1 VATAARRLNDVAPAA
16 RAAGTDL
23 SFHFG
28 WSLLYDLA
36 LQYGATTRPERSAM
50 KETKRTE
57 AKPSTQNL
65 PGAPSDPDLL
75 VEERRRR
82 IRELVGE
89 RGRITVAE
97 LADMFDISQVTARND
112 LNALAEIGAVVR
124 TRGGALAQR
133 DDEDL
138 PIGVKQT
145 LRRAE
150 KMRIAEAAVKLI
162 GEGQTIV
169 LDSGTTT
176 AEIAKQIR
184 GLKLQS
190 VNVITNALNIAVLLA
205 GAPHVTLIMLGGVL
219 RPSSYSLG
227 GPQAESA
234 LQGLHADILFLGF
247 DGLDPEIGVMTPHL
261 LEARLNSRMLE
272 IARRVVAVGDSSK
285 LGRRSLSVI
294 ARIEQVDCI
303 ITDTGAV
310 PETVEALRARGAQVV
325 LV

>member
-1 VATAARRLNDVAPAA
+1 MNNHHHT
-16 RAAGTDL
+16 
-23 SFHFG
+23 
-28 WSLLYDLA
+28 
-36 LQYGATTRPERSAM
+36 
-50 KETKRTE
+50 ETKVLAKE
-57 AKPSTQNL
+57 ALADNSML
-65 PGAPSDPDLL
+65 I
-75 VEERRRR
+75 EERRRH
-82 IRELVGE
+82 IRELVAE

-97 LADMFDISQVTARND
+97 LVEMFGISHVTVRSD
-112 LNALAEIGAVVR
+112 LNVLAEIGAVVR

-133 DDEDL
+133 ADEDL

-150 KMRIAEAAVKLI
+150 KMRIADAAVKLI

-176 AEIAKQIR
+176 AEIAKRIR
-184 GLKLQS
+184 GLKLQMI
-190 VNVITNALNIAVLLA
+190 NVITNALNIAVLLA
-205 GAPHVTLIMLGGVL
+205 GVPHVTLIMLGGVL

-227 GPQAESA
+227 GPQAEAA

-272 IARRVVAVGDSSK
+272 IARSVVAVGDSSK
-285 LGRRSLSVI
+285 IGRRSLSVI
-294 ARIEQVDCI
+294 AKIEQLDCI
-303 ITDTGAV
+303 ITDVGVAS
-310 PETVEALRARGAQVV
+310 ETVEALRGRGTQVV

>member
-1 VATAARRLNDVAPAA
+1 MNKAKKL
-16 RAAGTDL
+16 
-23 SFHFG
+23 
-28 WSLLYDLA
+28 
-36 LQYGATTRPERSAM
+36 
-50 KETKRTE
+50 E
-57 AKPSTQNL
+57 AKATPENATRAQ
-65 PGAPSDPDLL
+65 GDPDLL

-89 RGRITVAE
+89 RERITVAE
-97 LADMFDISQVTARND
+97 LAAMFGMSLVTARND

-133 DDEDL
+133 ADEDL
-138 PIGVKQT
+138 PIVVKQT

-150 KMRIAEAAVKLI
+150 KIRIAEAAVKLI

-190 VNVITNALNIAVLLA
+190 INVITNALNIAVLLA
-205 GAPHVTLIMLGGVL
+205 GAPHVTLVMLGGVL

-227 GPQAESA
+227 GPQAELA

-247 DGLDPEIGVMTPHL
+247 DGLDPDIGVMTPHL

-272 IARRVVAVGDSSK
+272 IARSVVAVGDSSK
-285 LGRRSLSVI
+285 IGRRSLSVI
-294 ARIEQVDCI
+294 ARIEQIDQI
-303 ITDTGAV
+303 ITDAGV
-310 PETVEALRARGAQVV
+310 PDEMVEALRARCAQVV

>member
-1 VATAARRLNDVAPAA
+1 MKKNQKTETKVIAKEAPA
-16 RAAGTDL
+16 D
-23 SFHFG
+23 
-28 WSLLYDLA
+28 
-36 LQYGATTRPERSAM
+36 
-50 KETKRTE
+50 
-57 AKPSTQNL
+57 NN
-65 PGAPSDPDLL
+65 LL
-75 VEERRRR
+75 VEERRRH
-82 IRELVGE
+82 IRELVAE

-97 LADMFDISQVTARND
+97 LVTMFDISQVTVRSD

-133 DDEDL
+133 ADEDL

-150 KMRIAEAAVKLI
+150 KMRSAEAAVQLI

-190 VNVITNALNIAVLLA
+190 INVITNALNIAVLLA

-227 GPQAESA
+227 GPQAEAA

-272 IARRVVAVGDSSK
+272 IARSVVAVGDSSK
-285 LGRRSLSVI
+285 IGRRSLSVI
-294 ARIEQVDCI
+294 AKIEQVDRI
-303 ITDTGAV
+303 ITDAGAA

>member
-1 VATAARRLNDVAPAA
+1 
-16 RAAGTDL
+16 
-23 SFHFG
+23 
-28 WSLLYDLA
+28 
-36 LQYGATTRPERSAM
+36 M
-50 KETKRTE
+50 KKTHNTE
-57 AKPSTQNL
+57 AKAQAKETPADNNM
-65 PGAPSDPDLL
+65 L
-75 VEERRRR
+75 VEERRRH
-82 IRELVGE
+82 IRELVAE

-97 LADMFDISQVTARND
+97 LVTMFDISQVTVRSD

-133 DDEDL
+133 ADEDL

-150 KMRIAEAAVKLI
+150 KMRIAEAAVQLI

-176 AEIAKQIR
+176 AEIAKRIR

-227 GPQAESA
+227 GPQAEAA

-272 IARRVVAVGDSSK
+272 IARSVVAVGDSSK
-285 LGRRSLSVI
+285 IGRRSLSVI
-294 ARIEQVDCI
+294 ARIEQVDRI
-303 ITDTGAV
+303 ITDAGAA
-310 PETVEALRARGAQVV
+310 PDMVEALRARGAQVV

>member
-1 VATAARRLNDVAPAA
+1 MKQ
-16 RAAGTDL
+16 
-23 SFHFG
+23 S
-28 WSLLYDLA
+28 
-36 LQYGATTRPERSAM
+36 EI
-50 KETKRTE
+50 KETKVSNNSDK
-57 AKPSTQNL
+57 KPLDVVPDQ
-65 PGAPSDPDLL
+65 DLL
-75 VEERRRR
+75 VAERRRK
-82 IRELVGE
+82 IREMVAE
-89 RGRITVAE
+89 RGRVTVAE
-97 LADMFDISQVTARND
+97 LSEMFGISLVTVRAD
-112 LNALAEIGAVVR
+112 LNVLSEIGALLR

-133 DDEDL
+133 ADEDL

-145 LRRAE
+145 LHRAE
-150 KMRIAEAAVKLI
+150 KIRIAEEAVKLVK
-162 GEGQTIV
+162 EGQTIV

-227 GPQAESA
+227 GPQAEQA
-234 LQGLHADILFLGF
+234 LEGLHADLLFLGF

-261 LEARLNSRMLE
+261 LEARLNTRMLQ

-285 LGRRSLSVI
+285 IGRRSLSMI
-294 ARIEQVDCI
+294 ATIEQIDQI
-303 ITDTGAV
+303 ITDTGV
-310 PETVEALRARGAQVV
+310 PEEMVEALRSRGAQVV

>member
-1 VATAARRLNDVAPAA
+1 
-16 RAAGTDL
+16 
-23 SFHFG
+23 
-28 WSLLYDLA
+28 
-36 LQYGATTRPERSAM
+36 M
-50 KETKRTE
+50 KKTQKTETKVIPKE
-57 AKPSTQNL
+57 AVGDNN
-65 PGAPSDPDLL
+65 LL
-75 VEERRRR
+75 VEERRRH
-82 IRELVGE
+82 IRELVAE

-97 LADMFDISQVTARND
+97 LVAMFDISQVTVRSD

-133 DDEDL
+133 ADEDL

-150 KMRIAEAAVKLI
+150 KMRIAEAAVQLI

-184 GLKLQS
+184 GLKLHS
-190 VNVITNALNIAVLLA
+190 INVITNALNIAVLLA

-227 GPQAESA
+227 GPQAEAA

-247 DGLDPEIGVMTPHL
+247 DGLDPDIGVMTPHL

-272 IARRVVAVGDSSK
+272 IARSVVAVGDSSK
-285 LGRRSLSVI
+285 IGRRSLSVI
-294 ARIEQVDCI
+294 AKIEQVDRI
-303 ITDTGAV
+303 ITDAGAA

>member
-1 VATAARRLNDVAPAA
+1 MKKTQKTETKAIAKEAPA
-16 RAAGTDL
+16 D
-23 SFHFG
+23 
-28 WSLLYDLA
+28 
-36 LQYGATTRPERSAM
+36 
-50 KETKRTE
+50 
-57 AKPSTQNL
+57 NN
-65 PGAPSDPDLL
+65 LL
-75 VEERRRR
+75 VEERRRH
-82 IRELVGE
+82 IRELVAE

-97 LADMFDISQVTARND
+97 LVAMFDISQVTVRSD

-133 DDEDL
+133 ADEDL

-150 KMRIAEAAVKLI
+150 KMRIAEAAVQLI

-190 VNVITNALNIAVLLA
+190 INVITNALNIAVLLA

-227 GPQAESA
+227 GPQAEAA

-272 IARRVVAVGDSSK
+272 IARSVVAVGDSSK

-294 ARIEQVDCI
+294 AKIEQVDRI
-303 ITDTGAV
+303 ITDAGAA

>member
-1 VATAARRLNDVAPAA
+1 MKKTQKTETKAIAKEAPA
-16 RAAGTDL
+16 D
-23 SFHFG
+23 
-28 WSLLYDLA
+28 
-36 LQYGATTRPERSAM
+36 
-50 KETKRTE
+50 
-57 AKPSTQNL
+57 NN
-65 PGAPSDPDLL
+65 LL
-75 VEERRRR
+75 VEERRRH
-82 IRELVGE
+82 IRELVAE

-97 LADMFDISQVTARND
+97 LVTMFDISQVTVRSD

-133 DDEDL
+133 ADEDL

-150 KMRIAEAAVKLI
+150 KMRIAEAAVQLI

-190 VNVITNALNIAVLLA
+190 INVITNALNIAVLLA

-227 GPQAESA
+227 GPQAEAA

-272 IARRVVAVGDSSK
+272 IARSVVAVGDSSK
-285 LGRRSLSVI
+285 IGRRSLSVI
-294 ARIEQVDCI
+294 AKIEQVDRI
-303 ITDTGAV
+303 ITDAGAA
-310 PETVEALRARGAQVV
+310 PETVEALRARGAQVM

>member
-1 VATAARRLNDVAPAA
+1 MDRKIVMNTIKK
-16 RAAGTDL
+16 T
-23 SFHFG
+23 
-28 WSLLYDLA
+28 
-36 LQYGATTRPERSAM
+36 
-50 KETKRTE
+50 ETKVSKNN
-57 AKPSTQNL
+57 AS
-65 PGAPSDPDLL
+65 GMGGDPDLL

-82 IRELVGE
+82 IRALVGE

-97 LADMFDISQVTARND
+97 LARMFDISQVTARND
-112 LNALAEIGAVVR
+112 LNALAEIGAVLR

-138 PIGVKQT
+138 PIGVKQN

-150 KMRIAEAAVKLI
+150 KVRIAEAAVRMI

-205 GAPHVTLIMLGGVL
+205 GAPHVTLVMLGGVL

-227 GPQAESA
+227 GPQAEAA
-234 LQGLHADILFLGF
+234 LAGLHADILFLGF

-261 LEARLNSRMLE
+261 LEARLNTRMLE
-272 IARRVVAVGDSSK
+272 IARSVVAVGDSSK

-294 ARIEQVDCI
+294 AKIEQIDRI
-303 ITDTGAV
+303 ITDAGAA
-310 PETVEALRARGAQVV
+310 PETVEALRSRGAQVV

>member
-1 VATAARRLNDVAPAA
+1 
-16 RAAGTDL
+16 
-23 SFHFG
+23 
-28 WSLLYDLA
+28 
-36 LQYGATTRPERSAM
+36 M
-50 KETKRTE
+50 KQTNKTETK
-57 AKPSTQNL
+57 AAIAG
-65 PGAPSDPDLL
+65 GAGDADLL
-75 VEERRRR
+75 VEERRRH

-97 LADMFDISQVTARND
+97 LAAMFDISQVTARND

-133 DDEDL
+133 ADEDL
-138 PIGVKQT
+138 PIGVKQS

-150 KMRIAEAAVKLI
+150 KMRIAEAAVQLI

-227 GPQAESA
+227 GPQAEAA

-261 LEARLNSRMLE
+261 LEARLNTRMLE
-272 IARRVVAVGDSSK
+272 IARSVVAVGDSSK

-294 ARIEQVDCI
+294 AKIEQIDRI
-303 ITDTGAV
+303 ITDAGAA
-310 PETVEALRARGAQVV
+310 PETVEALRARGAQVE

>member
-1 VATAARRLNDVAPAA
+1 MKKTQKTETKTIA
-16 RAAGTDL
+16 
-23 SFHFG
+23 
-28 WSLLYDLA
+28 
-36 LQYGATTRPERSAM
+36 
-50 KETKRTE
+50 KETP
-57 AKPSTQNL
+57 ADNN
-65 PGAPSDPDLL
+65 LL
-75 VEERRRR
+75 VEERRRH
-82 IRELVGE
+82 IRELVAE

-97 LADMFDISQVTARND
+97 LVTMFDISQVTVRSD

-133 DDEDL
+133 ADEDL

-150 KMRIAEAAVKLI
+150 KMRIAEAAVQLI

-190 VNVITNALNIAVLLA
+190 INVITNALNIAVLLA

-227 GPQAESA
+227 GPQAEAA

-272 IARRVVAVGDSSK
+272 IARSVVAVGDSSK
-285 LGRRSLSVI
+285 IGRRSLSVI
-294 ARIEQVDCI
+294 AKIEQVDRI
-303 ITDTGAV
+303 ITDAGAA

>member
-1 VATAARRLNDVAPAA
+1 MNNTNNTETKVG
-16 RAAGTDL
+16 AGT
-23 SFHFG
+23 
-28 WSLLYDLA
+28 
-36 LQYGATTRPERSAM
+36 GAGT
-50 KETKRTE
+50 
-57 AKPSTQNL
+57 
-65 PGAPSDPDLL
+65 GASDPDLL

-82 IRELVGE
+82 IRELVAE
-89 RGRITVAE
+89 QGRVTVAA
-97 LADMFDISQVTARND
+97 LAAMFDISQVTARND

-138 PIGVKQT
+138 PIGVKQN

-150 KMRIAEAAVKLI
+150 KVRIAEAAVRLI

-205 GAPHVTLIMLGGVL
+205 GAPHVTLVMLGGVL

-227 GPQAESA
+227 GPQAEAA

-261 LEARLNSRMLE
+261 LEARLNARMLE
-272 IARRVVAVGDSSK
+272 IARSVVAVGDSSK
-285 LGRRSLSVI
+285 IGRRSLSVI
-294 ARIEQVDCI
+294 AKIEQVDRI
-303 ITDTGAV
+303 ITDAGAA
-310 PETVEALRARGAQVV
+310 PEAVEALRSRGAQVE

>member
-1 VATAARRLNDVAPAA
+1 MKKTQKTETKAIAKEAPA
-16 RAAGTDL
+16 D
-23 SFHFG
+23 
-28 WSLLYDLA
+28 
-36 LQYGATTRPERSAM
+36 
-50 KETKRTE
+50 
-57 AKPSTQNL
+57 NN
-65 PGAPSDPDLL
+65 LL
-75 VEERRRR
+75 VEERRRH
-82 IRELVGE
+82 IRELVAE

-97 LADMFDISQVTARND
+97 LVTMFDISQVTVRSD

-133 DDEDL
+133 ADEDL

-150 KMRIAEAAVKLI
+150 KMRIAEAAVQLI

-190 VNVITNALNIAVLLA
+190 INVITNALNIAVLLA

-227 GPQAESA
+227 GPQAEAA

-272 IARRVVAVGDSSK
+272 IARSVVAVGDSSK

-294 ARIEQVDCI
+294 AKIEQVDRI
-303 ITDTGAV
+303 ITDAGAA

>member
-1 VATAARRLNDVAPAA
+1 MKKTHNTETKAQA
-16 RAAGTDL
+16 
-23 SFHFG
+23 
-28 WSLLYDLA
+28 
-36 LQYGATTRPERSAM
+36 
-50 KETKRTE
+50 KETP
-57 AKPSTQNL
+57 ADNNM
-65 PGAPSDPDLL
+65 L
-75 VEERRRR
+75 VEERRRH
-82 IRELVGE
+82 IRELVAE

-97 LADMFDISQVTARND
+97 LVTMFDISQVTVRSD

-133 DDEDL
+133 ADEDL

-150 KMRIAEAAVKLI
+150 KMRIAEAAVQLI

-176 AEIAKQIR
+176 AEIAKRIR

-227 GPQAESA
+227 GPQAEAA

-272 IARRVVAVGDSSK
+272 IARSVVAVGDSSK
-285 LGRRSLSVI
+285 IGRRSLSVI
-294 ARIEQVDCI
+294 ARIEQVDRI
-303 ITDTGAV
+303 ITDAGAA
-310 PETVEALRARGAQVV
+310 PDMVEALRARGAQVV

>member
-1 VATAARRLNDVAPAA
+1 
-16 RAAGTDL
+16 
-23 SFHFG
+23 
-28 WSLLYDLA
+28 
-36 LQYGATTRPERSAM
+36 M
-50 KETKRTE
+50 KQTNKTETK
-57 AKPSTQNL
+57 AAIAGSA
-65 PGAPSDPDLL
+65 GDADLL
-75 VEERRRR
+75 VEERRRH

-97 LADMFDISQVTARND
+97 LAAMFDISQVTARND

-133 DDEDL
+133 ADEDL
-138 PIGVKQT
+138 PIGVKQS

-150 KMRIAEAAVKLI
+150 KMRIAEAAVQLI

-227 GPQAESA
+227 GPQAEAA

-261 LEARLNSRMLE
+261 LEARLNTRMLE
-272 IARRVVAVGDSSK
+272 IARSVVAVGDSSK

-294 ARIEQVDCI
+294 AKIEQIDRI
-303 ITDTGAV
+303 ITDAGAA
-310 PETVEALRARGAQVV
+310 PETVEALRARGAQVE

>member
-1 VATAARRLNDVAPAA
+1 MNNTNR
-16 RAAGTDL
+16 T
-23 SFHFG
+23 
-28 WSLLYDLA
+28 
-36 LQYGATTRPERSAM
+36 
-50 KETKRTE
+50 ETKV
-57 AKPSTQNL
+57 
-65 PGAPSDPDLL
+65 GAGAAASDPDLL

-82 IRELVGE
+82 IRELVADQ
-89 RGRITVAE
+89 GRVTVAA
-97 LADMFDISQVTARND
+97 LAAMFDISQVTARND

-138 PIGVKQT
+138 PIGVKQN

-150 KMRIAEAAVKLI
+150 KVRIAEAAVQLI

-205 GAPHVTLIMLGGVL
+205 GAPHVTLVMLGGVL

-227 GPQAESA
+227 GPQAEAA

-272 IARRVVAVGDSSK
+272 IARSVVAVGDSSK
-285 LGRRSLSVI
+285 IGRRSLSVI
-294 ARIEQVDCI
+294 AKIEQVDRI
-303 ITDTGAV
+303 ITDAGAA
-310 PETVEALRARGAQVV
+310 PEAVEALRSRGAQVV

>member
-1 VATAARRLNDVAPAA
+1 MKKNQKTETKVIAKEAPA
-16 RAAGTDL
+16 D
-23 SFHFG
+23 
-28 WSLLYDLA
+28 
-36 LQYGATTRPERSAM
+36 
-50 KETKRTE
+50 
-57 AKPSTQNL
+57 NN
-65 PGAPSDPDLL
+65 LL
-75 VEERRRR
+75 VEERRRH
-82 IRELVGE
+82 IRELVAE

-97 LADMFDISQVTARND
+97 LVTMFDISQVTVRSD

-133 DDEDL
+133 ADEDL

-150 KMRIAEAAVKLI
+150 KMRIAEAAVQLI

-190 VNVITNALNIAVLLA
+190 INVITNALNIAVLLA

-227 GPQAESA
+227 GPQAEAA

-272 IARRVVAVGDSSK
+272 IARSVVAVGDSSK
-285 LGRRSLSVI
+285 IGRRSLSVI
-294 ARIEQVDCI
+294 AKIEQVDRI
-303 ITDTGAV
+303 ITDAGAA

>member
-1 VATAARRLNDVAPAA
+1 MQDELGGEFMIPRGPRRI
-16 RAAGTDL
+16 
-23 SFHFG
+23 
-28 WSLLYDLA
+28 
-36 LQYGATTRPERSAM
+36 ERSAM
-50 KETKRTE
+50 KNTK
-57 AKPSTQNL
+57 KTQTKVS
-65 PGAPSDPDLL
+65 GSDEKDAQGTVPDKDLL

-82 IRELVGE
+82 IRELVTE
-89 RGRITVAE
+89 RGRMTVDE
-97 LADMFDISQVTARND
+97 LSAMFNISLVTIRHD
-112 LNALAEIGAVVR
+112 LNALSEKGAIVR

-133 DDEDL
+133 ADEDL
-138 PIGVKQT
+138 PISVKQT
-145 LRRAE
+145 LHRAE
-150 KMRIAEAAVKLI
+150 KMRIAEAAVRLI

-169 LDSGTTT
+169 LDSGSTT

-190 VNVITNALNIAVLLA
+190 INVITNALNIAVLLA

-227 GPQAESA
+227 GPQAELA

-261 LEARLNSRMLE
+261 LEARLNTRMLG

-285 LGRRSLSVI
+285 IGRRNLSVI
-294 ARIEQVDCI
+294 ATIEQIDQI
-303 ITDTGAV
+303 ISDTGV
-310 PETVEALRARGAQVV
+310 PDEMVEALRQRGAEVV

>member
-1 VATAARRLNDVAPAA
+1 MKKTQKTETKATAKDAPA
-16 RAAGTDL
+16 D
-23 SFHFG
+23 
-28 WSLLYDLA
+28 
-36 LQYGATTRPERSAM
+36 
-50 KETKRTE
+50 
-57 AKPSTQNL
+57 NN
-65 PGAPSDPDLL
+65 LL
-75 VEERRRR
+75 VEERRRH
-82 IRELVGE
+82 IRELVAE

-97 LADMFDISQVTARND
+97 LVTMFDISQVTVRSD
-112 LNALAEIGAVVR
+112 LNALADIGAVVR

-133 DDEDL
+133 ADEDL

-150 KMRIAEAAVKLI
+150 KMRIAEAAVQLI

-190 VNVITNALNIAVLLA
+190 INVITNALNIAVLLA

-227 GPQAESA
+227 GPQAEAA

-272 IARRVVAVGDSSK
+272 IARSVVAVGDSSK

-294 ARIEQVDCI
+294 AKIEQVDRI
-303 ITDTGAV
+303 ITDAGAA

>member
-1 VATAARRLNDVAPAA
+1 MNTKNK
-16 RAAGTDL
+16 T
-23 SFHFG
+23 
-28 WSLLYDLA
+28 
-36 LQYGATTRPERSAM
+36 
-50 KETKRTE
+50 ETKVSKVSPE
-57 AKPSTQNL
+57 NPPA
-65 PGAPSDPDLL
+65 DPDLL

-82 IRELVGE
+82 IRELVRE
-89 RGRITVAE
+89 RGRITVTE
-97 LADMFDISQVTARND
+97 LAAMFDTSQVTARND
-112 LNALAEIGAVVR
+112 LNALAEIGAVLR

-150 KMRIAEAAVKLI
+150 KVRIAEAAVKMI
-162 GEGQTIV
+162 GDGQTIV

-205 GAPHVTLIMLGGVL
+205 GAPHVTLVMLGGVL

-227 GPQAESA
+227 GPQAEAA

-272 IARRVVAVGDSSK
+272 IARSVVAVGDSSK

-294 ARIEQVDCI
+294 AKIEQVDRI
-303 ITDTGAV
+303 ITDAGAA
-310 PETVEALRARGAQVV
+310 PETVEALRSRGAQVV